1 MFHLKIQV
9 LLTVTQT
16 MDKIATQIM
25 EVNVINWTIFIF
37 AQQVTK

>member
-16 MDKIATQIM
+16 MDKVATKIT
-25 EVNVINWTIFIF
+25 EPDAINQTIFIF

>member
-16 MDKIATQIM
+16 MDKVAIQIM
-25 EVNVINWTIFIF
+25 ESDVINQMIFIF
-37 AQQVTK
+37 ALQVTK